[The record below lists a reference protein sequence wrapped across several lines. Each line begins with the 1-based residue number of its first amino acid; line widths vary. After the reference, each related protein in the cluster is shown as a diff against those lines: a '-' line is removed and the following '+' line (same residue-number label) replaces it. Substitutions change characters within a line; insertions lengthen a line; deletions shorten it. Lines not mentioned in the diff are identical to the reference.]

1 MSESNDYIR
10 QRDIPL
16 EVKIRTL
23 VKDIRF
29 NVVGTVSKV
38 SEDGTRI
45 DVTLPYLDCNM
56 QPIILKGIEILRP
69 GTHAIIIKYKP
80 VVGDVALVFAMK
92 DYWAEGQFNHQP
104 EKQVVKAEPY
114 SNVTMKAILVQTNE
128 DNSDATI
135 IDVKDDE
142 IAITAPL
149 KTNITCKDA
158 VTITAESTTD
168 ITCKDAVTITA
179 ESTTDI
185 TCKDAV
191 TVTSES
197 TTDIT
202 CKDAVT
208 ITAES
213 TTAITCKD
221 DATVDASGKNVSVKA
236 AKVTVNEHLTVE

>member
-10 QRDIPL
+10 QRTIPL

-38 SEDGTRI
+38 NEDGTRI

-56 QPIILKGIEILRP
+56 QPIVLKGIEILRP
-69 GTHAIIIKYKP
+69 GTHNIIIKYKP
-80 VVGDVALVFAMK
+80 VVGDVAVVFAMQ
-92 DYWAEGQFNHQP
+92 DYWAEGQFDHKP
-104 EKQVVKAEPY
+104 EEQSVKAEPY

-135 IDVKDDE
+135 IDVKEDE

-179 ESTTDI
+179 ESTT
-185 TCKDAV
+185 
-191 TVTSES
+191 
-197 TTDIT
+197 
-202 CKDAVT
+202 
-208 ITAES
+208 
-213 TTAITCKD
+213 AITCKD
-221 DATVDASGKNVSVKA
+221 DATVDASGKNVVVKA
-236 AKVTVNEHLTVE
+236 AKVTVNDHLTVE

>member
-29 NVVGTVSKV
+29 NVIGTVSKV

-104 EKQVVKAEPY
+104 EKQAVKAEPY

-142 IAITAPL
+142 ITITAPL
-149 KTNITCKDA
+149 KTNITCK
-158 VTITAESTTD
+158 E
-168 ITCKDAVTITA
+168 AVTITA

>member
-1 MSESNDYIR
+1 MSDSNDYVR
-10 QRDIPL
+10 QRAIPL

-38 SEDGTRI
+38 NDDGTRI

-56 QPIILKGIEILRP
+56 QPIVLKGIEVLRP

-80 VVGDVALVFAMK
+80 VVGDVALVFAMQ
-92 DYWAEGQFNHQP
+92 DYWVEGQFDHQP
-104 EKQVVKAEPY
+104 EKQSVKAEPY

-158 VTITAESTTD
+158 ITITAESTTK
-168 ITCKDAVTITA
+168 ITCKADV
-179 ESTTDI
+179 
-185 TCKDAV
+185 
-191 TVTSES
+191 
-197 TTDIT
+197 
-202 CKDAVT
+202 
-208 ITAES
+208 
-213 TTAITCKD
+213 
-221 DATVDASGKNVSVKA
+221 TVDASSKNVVVKA
-236 AKVTVNEHLTVE
+236 AKVSINDHLTVE

>member
-10 QRDIPL
+10 QRTISL

-38 SEDGTRI
+38 NEDGTRI

-69 GTHAIIIKYKP
+69 GTHNIIIKYKP
-80 VVGDVALVFAMK
+80 VVGDVALVFAMQ
-92 DYWAEGQFNHQP
+92 DYWAEGQFDHKP
-104 EKQVVKAEPY
+104 EEQSVKAEPY

-135 IDVKDDE
+135 IDVKEDE

-158 VTITAESTTD
+158 VTITAESTTN
-168 ITCKDAVTITA
+168 ITCKDAVAITA
-179 ESTTDI
+179 ESTTD
-185 TCKDAV
+185 
-191 TVTSES
+191 
-197 TTDIT
+197 
-202 CKDAVT
+202 
-208 ITAES
+208 
-213 TTAITCKD
+213 ITCKD
-221 DATVDASGKNVSVKA
+221 DATVDASGKNIVVKA
-236 AKVTVNEHLTVE
+236 AKVTVNDHLTVE